1 MPSQGSTTAR
11 GYGKAH
17 EQQRKAWAPKVRRG
31 EAYCARC
38 KGAIGVDDPW
48 DLGHNEDRTAW
59 TGPEHASCNRRAG
72 ALNGI
77 AARAGLKHSRA
88 W

>member
-1 MPSQGSTTAR
+1 MPSAGSTAAR

-38 KGAIGVDDPW
+38 RGSIAPDEEW
-48 DLGHNEDRTAW
+48 DLGHNDDRTAW
-59 TGPEHASCNRRAG
+59 TGPEHTLCNRRAG
-72 ALNGI
+72 AVASNAG
-77 AARAGLKHSRA
+77 RQGLKHSRP